1 MGMALSLPLPETGE
15 PVYYS
20 ADMVDALNRGDD
32 REAPYYECVYG
43 ELFVT
48 VDVPRPWHAAI
59 VERLHRALI
68 RYSDREPA
76 AGYVSAQPMRV
87 TFGRSDVNVRP
98 DLWVIRTA
106 EWRAQNRDAITV
118 PLLLVEVLSDSTQ
131 RKDRFQKRRAYME
144 AGVPLYWIVGG
155 EERWV
160 EVWTPGVNF
169 PRFEREQLVWQ
180 PEGAREPFTYAL
192 AELFAAVGA

>member
-1 MGMALSLPLPETGE
+1 MGMALSLPLPEAGE

-20 ADMVDALNRGDD
+20 SAMVDALNSGDD

-87 TFGRSDVNVRP
+87 TFGRADVNVRP

-106 EWRAQNRDAITV
+106 EWRAQDWDAITV
-118 PLLLVEVLSDSTQ
+118 PLLLAEVLSDSTQ
-131 RKDRFQKRRAYME
+131 RKDRFQKHRAYME
-144 AGVPLYWIVGG
+144 AGVPLYWIVDADA
-155 EERWV
+155 RSV
-160 EVWTPGVNF
+160 EVWTPGVDF
-169 PRFEREQLVWQ
+169 PRVE
-180 PEGAREPFTYAL
+180 T
-192 AELFAAVGA
+192 AELAWEPAGAAAPFRLALVDLFAPL

>member
-1 MGMALSLPLPETGE
+1 MDMPLSLPLPETGE

-20 ADMVDALNRGDD
+20 AEMVDALNSGDD

-48 VDVPRPWHAAI
+48 VDVPRPWHAAL
-59 VERLHRALI
+59 VDRLYDALRAYA
-68 RYSDREPA
+68 RREPA

-98 DLWVIRTA
+98 DLWVIHTA
-106 EWRAQNRDAITV
+106 EWRAQDWDAITV
-118 PLLLVEVLSDSTQ
+118 PLLLAEVLSDGTQ

-144 AGVPLYWIVGG
+144 ATVPLYWIVDGD
-155 EERWV
+155 ERWV
-160 EVWTPGVNF
+160 EVRTPGVDF
-169 PRFEREQLVWQ
+169 PRIERERLVWH
-180 PEGAREPFTYAL
+180 PEGTREPFTLEL
-192 AELFAAVGA
+192 AELFAPV